1 MTDLHLDDE
10 ALSAALD
17 GEATAAEESHLV
29 SCPACRQRIDVL
41 RSIALAVG
49 GPVPPRPA
57 TAVDAAVGA
66 ALDAVL
72 DGGEAIEAT
81 HPAGP
86 TGTINLLDMAD
97 RRAARQR
104 RASRTLSFAAV
115 GVIVLGA
122 AALIAALALPGRGSS
137 SAKTAARTASAAP
150 TSDGQ
155 GTQGASS
162 AGAQAYGGGLPPK
175 ATGAAPLPQ
184 LAQGAQSA
192 TIYGT
197 SLGDQ
202 ADAATVARLVD
213 SQLAGQVASASGP
226 AGGSGPSSPNAAST
240 TVASPTAAA
249 PGAVVGTARSCNE
262 AGTTAAGLAGEQA
275 FLHYAAPLRWRGQDA
290 VVLVFDRAAG
300 GRSAVVM
307 AVSGCSLLAVL
318 PV

>member
-1 MTDLHLDDE
+1 MTDFHLDDE

-49 GPVPPRPA
+49 GPVPLRPA

-72 DGGEAIEAT
+72 GGGEAIEAT

-86 TGTINLLDMAD
+86 PGTINLLDMAD
-97 RRAARQR
+97 RRRAARQR
-104 RASRTLSFAAV
+104 RASRTLSLAAA

-122 AALIAALALPGRGSS
+122 AALIAALALPGRGAS
-137 SAKTAARTASAAP
+137 SAKTAARTANEVP

-162 AGAQAYGGGLPPK
+162 AGAQAYGRGLPPT

-202 ADAATVARLVD
+202 ADAPTVARLVD

-226 AGGSGPSSPNAAST
+226 AGGSGPSSPNGAST
-240 TVASPTAAA
+240 TVASAAA
-249 PGAVVGTARSCNE
+249 PGAVVGTAGSCSE
-262 AGTTAAGLAGEQA
+262 AGTTAAGLAGQQP

>member
-1 MTDLHLDDE
+1 MTDPHLDDE

-17 GEATAAEESHLV
+17 GEATAAEESHLE

-41 RSIALAVG
+41 RSVALAVG

-57 TAVDAAVGA
+57 AAVDAAVGA
-66 ALDAVL
+66 ALGA
-72 DGGEAIEAT
+72 GEAVEAT
-81 HPAGP
+81 VPAGP
-86 TGTINLLDMAD
+86 TGTINILDMAD

-104 RASRTLSFAAV
+104 RASRTLSLAAV

-155 GTQGASS
+155 GTQAASS
-162 AGAQAYGGGLPPK
+162 AGAQAYGGGLTPE
-175 ATGAAPLPQ
+175 ATGASPLP
-184 LAQGAQSA
+184 QGAQSAQGA

-202 ADAATVARLVD
+202 ADAATLARLVD
-213 SQLAGQVASASGP
+213 SRLAGQAAGASGL
-226 AGGSGPSSPNAAST
+226 AGGSGPNGQAAAST
-240 TVASPTAAA
+240 TVASPAAAA
-249 PGAVVGTARSCNE
+249 PEAAVGAATSCRE
-262 AGTTAAGLAGEQA
+262 AGATAAGLAGQQA
-275 FLHYAAPLRWRGQDA
+275 FLRYAAPLRWRGQDA
-290 VVLVFDRAAG
+290 VALVFDRGGG
-300 GRSAVVM
+300 GRSAVVL